1 MPSSLKLSGASQ
13 KHRCVFNG
21 DESADHIHGRRVVHR
36 EQLQRAE
43 EAHGVKP
50 SVRHPVSCPW
60 QERCWSLWIFG
71 PWPFTHH
78 DYSFGGN
85 PMSVSVMFWT

>member
-1 MPSSLKLSGASQ
+1 M
-13 KHRCVFNG
+13 FNG
-21 DESADHIHGRRVVHR
+21 DEAETTPLVIVASNR
-36 EQLQRAE
+36 EQLQRAGE
-43 EAHGVKP
+43 PHGVKP
-50 SVRHPVSCPW
+50 SVRHLVSCPW

-85 PMSVSVMFWT
+85 PMSVSVIFWT